1 MFGMMLIC
9 VGVLAFVSATLDG
22 CKDSS
27 CSLQAADYDQACQAD
42 SDCVAV
48 FLGSF
53 CGANSC
59 ACENA
64 AINTSAYAQYAS
76 DFDKDNAPRC
86 PCAAAPPVACNQ
98 GTCGLRG
105 SGVGEAGSD

>member
-1 MFGMMLIC
+1 MRG
-9 VGVLAFVSATLDG
+9 LALLFLLLGCATLDG
-22 CKDSS
+22 CKDS
-27 CSLQAADYDQACQAD
+27 CSLQAANYDQACQTD

-53 CGANSC
+53 CAAQSC

-64 AINTSAYAQYAS
+64 AINASSYQQYAS
-76 DFDKDNAPRC
+76 DFEKDNAPRC
-86 PCAAAPPVACNQ
+86 PCPSPPPVACNQ

-105 SGVGEAGSD
+105 SGVSEAGSD